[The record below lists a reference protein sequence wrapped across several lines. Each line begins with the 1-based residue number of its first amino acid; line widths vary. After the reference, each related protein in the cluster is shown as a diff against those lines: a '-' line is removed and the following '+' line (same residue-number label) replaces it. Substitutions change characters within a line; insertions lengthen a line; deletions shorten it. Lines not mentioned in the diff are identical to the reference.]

1 MPNAPGRPVSPGG
14 GNIVVFQAIG
24 AGLPAALA
32 IALSPF
38 PVIGIVLILSGSHG
52 RVNGPFFAAGWIVG
66 LSVVTALVVVVFS
79 GADDPDSTSSA
90 IAGWARVLAGA
101 ALVALGVRKW
111 WTRPRDGDDRDVPG
125 WMASLD
131 SATSGK
137 AVVLGLAL
145 SGANPKN
152 FVLAAAAATTMV
164 EVGLHGTDL
173 AVAVV
178 VFVLVGSLTVVGAVV
193 LSFVGGTRGAA
204 LLDDVRVFMIDNST
218 AITIVIML
226 ILGVKV
232 LGDGLTGLG
241 Q

>member
-1 MPNAPGRPVSPGG
+1 ML
-14 GNIVVFQAIG
+14 FQAIG

-38 PVIGIVLILSGSHG
+38 PVIGIVLILAGARG
-52 RVNGPFFAAGWIVG
+52 RVNGPLFAGGWILG
-66 LSVVTALVVVVFS
+66 LSVVTVLVVVVFS

-90 IAGWARVLAGA
+90 IADWGRVLAGA
-101 ALVALGVRKW
+101 ALMALGVRKW
-111 WTRPRDGDDRDVPG
+111 WTRSRDGAARDVPG

-131 SATSGK
+131 SATPVR
-137 AVVLGLAL
+137 AAALGLAL

-152 FVLAAAAATTMV
+152 FVLAVAAAASIV
-164 EVGLHGTDL
+164 EAGVRGTDA

-193 LSFVGGTRGAA
+193 LNFVGGPRGAA
-204 LLDDVRVFMIDNST
+204 ALDKVRVFMVDNST
-218 AITIVIML
+218 AITVVILL

-232 LGDGLTGLG
+232 LGDGLTGIG
-241 Q
+241 R